1 MADVHGDLYASLG
14 LTPTASRDEILDAYK
29 KEIIMYEEASKN
41 SRKSSAFKEADAK
54 YRSVSR
60 AFSVLSDASRRQ
72 SYDNS
77 HTIPETPKATRQ
89 ALRRTAEYHVKENEQ
104 SITVFLPKNLAK
116 SWLESCQEH
125 HDTLAT
131 NGGKNGYQ
139 IKTSF
144 VDVKTG
150 LAFGTV
156 SVKVYESTQKLLI
169 QGSAYLLW
177 FSEVFPVLKEKISN
191 AAQHAPPATVTTDEV
206 LTPKSTDSSD
216 VRSLCS
222 TCGQPLTSEVCTT
235 CTTVPKVLFD
245 ENSNETGE
253 DVSEVMFDEDNKESR
268 ERVPDNKKD
277 LCSSSDLSVLQ
288 DSVNKLETC
297 LVSSISD
304 RKSAESSML
313 QRMNALENTMK
324 TQMCIDLSSTD
335 KKKLQ
340 DEIAQLTKAKN
351 ELQKQVDSLQLK
363 FEELA
368 SVVDRAQTTV
378 SLKSTETQ
386 TSIESSERSEKL
398 LRELATISVQNRYQ
412 VLENDNEVFNMDTGT
427 DTSNTSARRHDQSA
441 KPGTKKTAR
450 MANANNNLQD
460 KTTETRS
467 QRNKDLPPD
476 VLILGDSNT
485 KGIKMDVLYPNKSA
499 KREVMYTITEATEHV
514 QQSTMPDPK
523 VLLFHVGTN
532 DARETRD
539 ATSVTDRYR
548 KLIHTAHEKYPRT
561 QLVLSSIPP
570 RDDPVLQ
577 QIGDS
582 VNSWMK
588 DICEEIQYVHVID
601 NNNLADMGS
610 IKPRLYND
618 DGYHLNRFG
627 LRVLAANIKRT
638 VNPMIGLGQYVSRA
652 ARPNQPSIHN
662 RPESSRPPRTHN
674 QGRRDGQ
681 GRDPTAFMS
690 SHSPTYERE
699 FPTLDQARVTGLFP
713 KRNCPDKRREQFSR
727 VQRTFTK
734 PRSASVW
741 KSQRVLGPFGTD
753 RTTDNGAR
761 TSACTSTRPAETACG
776 TLGKPTRPAETASG
790 TLGKPSPVQPA
801 SYTVGI
807 PATSCPGIR
816 PAYANELS
824 LALAS
829 CHDVF
834 TNDDEI
840 NKDGFTDIPSNYV
853 SNRQFVDKA
862 PPNKFGRLLTDLCI
876 QADLRILN
884 GRVPGDLQDRRVA
897 SLQERN

>member
-1 MADVHGDLYASLG
+1 MADVHGDLYAYLG
-14 LTPTASRDEILDAYK
+14 LTPTATRDEILDTYK
-29 KEIIMYEEASKN
+29 KEVTIYEKASKN
-41 SRKSSAFKEADAK
+41 SRKTSAFKEADAK

-77 HTIPETPKATRQ
+77 HNIPETPKVTRKE
-89 ALRRTAEYHVKENEQ
+89 LKRTAEYHVKENEQ

-125 HDTLAT
+125 HDTPAT

-191 AAQHAPPATVTTDEV
+191 TAQHAPTASDSVATE
-206 LTPKSTDSSD
+206 DSSD
-216 VRSLCS
+216 VLSLCP
-222 TCGQPLTSEVCTT
+222 TCGQPMTSDVCTT

-253 DVSEVMFDEDNKESR
+253 DVSETLLDEDNEESR
-268 ERVPDNKKD
+268 ESVSDNSANKKD
-277 LCSSSDLSVLQ
+277 PCSCSDLSVLQ
-288 DSVNKLETC
+288 ESVNKLETC
-297 LVSSISD
+297 LISSISD
-304 RKSAESSML
+304 RKSVESTML

-324 TQMCIDLSSTD
+324 TQMGNDLSSTD

-363 FEELA
+363 FDKLA
-368 SVVDRAQTTV
+368 SAVDRSQTTV
-378 SLKSTETQ
+378 CLKSTETQ

-412 VLENDNEVFNMDTGT
+412 VLENDNEVSTVDTDVG
-427 DTSNTSARRHDQSA
+427 
-441 KPGTKKTAR
+441 
-450 MANANNNLQD
+450 
-460 KTTETRS
+460 
-467 QRNKDLPPD
+467 PD

-499 KREVMYTITEATEHV
+499 KREVTFTITEATEHV

-588 DICEEIQYVHVID
+588 DISEEIQYVHVID

-610 IKPRLYND
+610 IKWRLYNN

-652 ARPNQPSIHN
+652 ARPNQPSTHN

-681 GRDPTAFMS
+681 GRDPTASMS

-699 FPTLDQARVTGLFP
+699 FPTLDEARVTE
-713 KRNCPDKRREQFSR
+713 KRTILQSTKDHRCTSCTEKPPSP
-727 VQRTFTK
+727 RTSTK
-734 PRSASVW
+734 PRSAPVW
-741 KSQRVLGPFGTD
+741 KSCVLGLSDTD
-753 RTTDNGAR
+753 RSSDNVAR
-761 TSACTSTRPAETACG
+761 TSPSTSTRPAETACG
-776 TLGKPTRPAETASG
+776 TLGKPTRPAETACG

-816 PAYANELS
+816 PAYSNELS

-834 TNDDEI
+834 TDDLE
-840 NKDGFTDIPSNYV
+840 
-853 SNRQFVDKA
+853 
-862 PPNKFGRLLTDLCI
+862 
-876 QADLRILN
+876 
-884 GRVPGDLQDRRVA
+884 
-897 SLQERN
+897 